1 MTVELKPEIEALIQ
15 KQLQSG
21 EFSSAE
27 EVIEHAL
34 ERLGAE
40 KDWLADN
47 RHDIA
52 AQIQEGWDEAQRGE
66 LTDAEDVRAE
76 MLQFKEDWKKQRRPA

>member
-21 EFSSAE
+21 AFSSAE
-27 EVIEHAL
+27 ELIERAL
-34 ERLGAE
+34 ECFGAE

-47 RHDIA
+47 RDEIA

-76 MLQFKEDWKKQRRPA
+76 MRQFKDDWKKQRRPA